1 VGVYSQPVER
11 YKLFN
16 IQPLYS
22 ETAPNGNL
30 RYYSGIYNTIP
41 LASKAKKMII
51 DIGIKDAFVVAYYN
65 GKRISM
71 NEASRLEMQGP
82 SVFSRAANLNALPTF
97 NGSGSKENKN
107 TGEDIPKNS
116 NESGLSSALPESNPK
131 VETVVETVVD
141 TPLKETEKSE
151 IVTNTVAKVIPMIID
166 SGIVFKVQIG
176 AFNDEV
182 PLEIA
187 NKFLKI
193 AKKGI
198 RNYTEA
204 NGLTIYSVGTYRSY
218 EEASASKTEVVSEA
232 GIVDAFIVAF
242 KDGVKISVEEAK
254 TSLNK

>member
-1 VGVYSQPVER
+1 
-11 YKLFN
+11 
-16 IQPLYS
+16 
-22 ETAPNGNL
+22 
-30 RYYSGIYNTIP
+30 
-41 LASKAKKMII
+41 MII

-97 NGSGSKENKN
+97 NGSDSKENKN
-107 TGEDIPKNS
+107 TGEGIPKNS

-131 VETVVETVVD
+131 VETVVD

-176 AFNDEV
+176 AFKDEV